1 MRKEI
6 ESRMGI
12 RATDIYGLSEVIGP
26 GVASG
31 CEAQN
36 GLHIFDDH
44 QETLAFLGIDPEVT
58 EAMLAEYLSR
68 RQAAFEETSENL

>member
-1 MRKEI
+1 M
-6 ESRMGI
+6 
-12 RATDIYGLSEVIGP
+12 RATEAREH
-26 GVASG
+26 VAIVSLADAMVYAATDNYA
-31 CEAQN
+31 EN
-36 GLHIFDDH
+36 LHIFDDH